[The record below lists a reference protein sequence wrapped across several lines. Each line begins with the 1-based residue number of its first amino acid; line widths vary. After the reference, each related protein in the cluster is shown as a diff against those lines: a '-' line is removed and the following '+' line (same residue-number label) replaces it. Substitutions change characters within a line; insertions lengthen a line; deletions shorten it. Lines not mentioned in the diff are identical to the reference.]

1 MNNSDVSLED
11 LGWSPAHFALPQ
23 LDVNQCLSRVTVE
36 HRGGYELAGPEGVF
50 EAVLDGLLRES
61 ATNPTDYPAVGDWV
75 IHSMDPVDHHRRGI
89 QAVLPRKSRILR
101 KAPGAAPIPQVVA
114 ANVDVLGVVIS
125 ADQSLDLQIVERYLV
140 IAEGG
145 GACPVVIVNKSDLGG
160 AASTRDQLMQRGISC
175 PIAVISAKN
184 GEGLSE
190 ISRLFGAGD
199 TLAVTGPSGV
209 GKSTLVNRL
218 LGEESLATGSVTQDG
233 SGRHTTIRREL
244 LVVDHGVVIDTPGL
258 REVQI
263 WDSMGLENVFYE
275 ISAASRNCKFA
286 DCTHRGE
293 PGCSVLSEVDGGQID
308 INRLS
313 SYLSLWE
320 EISILEREIDE
331 YQRSQ
336 RRRRDGKRT

>member
-1 MNNSDVSLED
+1 M
-11 LGWSPAHFALPQ
+11 
-23 LDVNQCLSRVTVE
+23 
-36 HRGGYELAGPEGVF
+36 
-50 EAVLDGLLRES
+50 
-61 ATNPTDYPAVGDWV
+61 
-75 IHSMDPVDHHRRGI
+75 
-89 QAVLPRKSRILR
+89 
-101 KAPGAAPIPQVVA
+101 
-114 ANVDVLGVVIS
+114 
-125 ADQSLDLQIVERYLV
+125 
-140 IAEGG
+140 
-145 GACPVVIVNKSDLGG
+145 
-160 AASTRDQLMQRGISC
+160 
-175 PIAVISAKN
+175 
-184 GEGLSE
+184 
-190 ISRLFGAGD
+190 
-199 TLAVTGPSGV
+199 
-209 GKSTLVNRL
+209 NRL

-263 WDSMGLENVFYE
+263 WDSMGLEKVFYE